1 MASSTGEVT
10 NDRLSLTVC
19 APAVASRRASETEL
33 AGIHS
38 AGRSPSSAGQLPMK
52 PLTT

>member
-10 NDRLSLTVC
+10 NERLSLTVL
-19 APAVASRRASETEL
+19 APAPASRRASETEL
-33 AGIHS
+33 AGIHI
-38 AGRSPSSAGQLPMK
+38 AGRSPSSAGHWPMK